1 MLVSSETD
9 DQTGVK
15 MSRSGGTLLPVDRRR
30 RTKCAWMAVA
40 ALALLINGITVTV
53 LLATDG
59 ASKGSEG
66 VNGVFDHPQAISALE
81 FAEEQ
86 ALGVVSLD
94 ASSGEAELAA
104 LSNRTTAKFRTDFTG
119 FAESLRDDIR
129 AEGLEVQSRVAAG
142 GIAEMS
148 ADRATVIVATSGSSS
163 TASAPEPRSR
173 DLQIRVVVS
182 WIDDVWRVDDLE
194 FL

>member
-1 MLVSSETD
+1 
-9 DQTGVK
+9 
-15 MSRSGGTLLPVDRRR
+15 
-30 RTKCAWMAVA
+30 MAVA
-40 ALALLINGITVTV
+40 ALVLLINGITVTV

-59 ASKGSEG
+59 ASKSSQG
-66 VNGVFDHPQAISALE
+66 VNGVFDHPQATSALDL
-81 FAEEQ
+81 AEEQ

-119 FAESLRDDIR
+119 FAESLLDDVR
-129 AEGLEVQSRVAAG
+129 AEGLEVRSRVAVG

-163 TASAPEPRSR
+163 TTTSPEPRSR
-173 DLQIRVVVS
+173 DLQMRVVVT
-182 WIDDVWRVDDLE
+182 WIDDDWRVDDLE